1 MRAWPR
7 EGVFL
12 TALGKAPEAGAGQ
25 AYKDIRRA
33 DVRQYMQGLVL
44 KGDLSASSIASIGD
58 VLRAVFSYAL
68 HEDLIEAN
76 PTA

>member
-1 MRAWPR
+1 MRPWPR

-12 TALGKAPEAGAGQ
+12 TALGQAPSAGQ

>member
-1 MRAWPR
+1 
-7 EGVFL
+7 
-12 TALGKAPEAGAGQ
+12 
-25 AYKDIRRA
+25 
-33 DVRQYMQGLVL
+33 MQGLVL